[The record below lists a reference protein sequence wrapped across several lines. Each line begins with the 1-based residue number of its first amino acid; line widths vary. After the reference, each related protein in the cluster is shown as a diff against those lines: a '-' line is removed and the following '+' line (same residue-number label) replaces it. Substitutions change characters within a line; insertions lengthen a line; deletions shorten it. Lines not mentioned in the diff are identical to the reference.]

1 MPEDRVAIH
10 MALMIV
16 SRDPPIELI
25 DGQSATRRQRA
36 MIARVAILA
45 PTPAG
50 KPARSRRSWAHSG
63 TR

>member
-25 DGQSATRRQRA
+25 DAPSATRRQRA
-36 MIARVAILA
+36 MIARVAILRA
-45 PTPAG
+45 DA
-50 KPARSRRSWAHSG
+50 SR
-63 TR
+63 